1 MQDKNKKSLKQY
13 YIKLWFACMIIFAII
28 CLLIQVIIN
37 NSMDVAYD
45 DILEYRM
52 LKYNEKAWP
61 HPLYNFS

>member
-1 MQDKNKKSLKQY
+1 
-13 YIKLWFACMIIFAII
+13 MIIFAIV
-28 CLLIQVIIN
+28 CLLIQIIIN